1 MPESGT
7 AEGEPWRGMAVRS
20 AVCTVATATAWWL
33 PAESPASRLLFAVA
47 YLSGALDLA
56 KEVFADL
63 RKGHFNTEFLMLL
76 VALGAGTVGA
86 WAEGALLLIL
96 FSASAA
102 MEEYASGRTQ
112 REIGALFKGAPKF
125 ATQLNKGREVELP
138 VADLKP
144 GMQVRVRAGEQ
155 VPVDFEVLV
164 GESACNESMLTGE
177 VEPVSKR
184 RGDTALAGTVN
195 EWGVLDGTVLRAA
208 GDSAL
213 QRIIRLIHEAQ
224 QQRAPTQRFTDRFGT
239 RYTAAVI
246 TGCVALFVYCG
257 WVENRPLFHS
267 APGLSS
273 AFYRAMTLLVVLSP
287 CALVLSVPSAILS
300 AIACGARQGVL
311 FRGGTAVE
319 LLAGVNTVAL
329 DKTGTLTEGELQLAH
344 VESHIGTR
352 ETLLTVALGLARL
365 SHHPVSRSLVRALS
379 REGIEPSPMTDSE
392 TVAGQGIKA
401 RLGSESFGLGNR
413 KLLTGWLTA
422 EQLANLPAAPAQANE
437 TWVMG
442 PGLLGRFELQ
452 DRLRPSARNL
462 IEQLH
467 AEGLQTL
474 MLTGD
479 REEAAL
485 RMARESGVGSVRAQL
500 SPEGKLAVVEALRAD
515 GRRVAMVGDGV
526 NDAPVLA
533 AADVGVAMGAR
544 GSDAALE
551 QADVVLMNDRL
562 EQFLLARRLSRKA
575 VVIIRQN
582 LWVSLGAMAVMA
594 GLTLVWPRLPLWMGV
609 ATHEG
614 STVLVV
620 MNSLRLLFTPG
631 GTSK

>member
-1 MPESGT
+1 MPDSGSDETES
-7 AEGEPWRGMAVRS
+7 WRGMAVRS
-20 AVCTVATATAWWL
+20 AVCTVATAAAWWL
-33 PAESPASRLLFAVA
+33 PPESPVSRLLFAVA
-47 YLSGALDLA
+47 YLAGALDLA
-56 KEVFADL
+56 REVISDL

-76 VALGAGTVGA
+76 VALGAGAVGA

-112 REIGALFKGAPKF
+112 REIGALFKGAPKV
-125 ATQLNKGREVELP
+125 ATRLEDGRELELP
-138 VADLKP
+138 VAELIP
-144 GMQVRVRAGEQ
+144 GMLVRVKAGEQ
-155 VPVDFEVLV
+155 VPVDFEVMA

-177 VEPVSKR
+177 VEPVTKR

-239 RYTAAVI
+239 RYTAAVLG
-246 TGCVALFVYCG
+246 GCAALFVYG
-257 WVENRPLFHS
+257 WWVEHRPPFQS
-267 APGLSS
+267 VPGVSS

-319 LLAGVNTVAL
+319 LLATVDTVAL
-329 DKTGTLTEGELQLAH
+329 DKTGTLTEGELHLAQVDH
-344 VESHIGTR
+344 RVGTR
-352 ETLLTVALGLARL
+352 EALLQAALGLARL

-379 REGIEPSPMTDSE
+379 REGIEPWLMTESE
-392 TVAGQGIKA
+392 TVAGQGIRA
-401 RLGSESFGLGNR
+401 RRGTDRFGLGNR
-413 KLLTGWLTA
+413 RLLAGWLTA
-422 EQLANLPAAPAQANE
+422 EEITNLPPAPSQANE

-452 DRLRPSARNL
+452 DRLRPSARGL
-462 IEQLH
+462 IDQLH
-467 AEGLQTL
+467 KDGLQTL

-479 REEAAL
+479 REEAAK
-485 RMARESGVGSVRAQL
+485 RMALESGVGSVRAQL
-500 SPEGKLAVVEALRAD
+500 SPEDKLAAVQALRAQ
-515 GRRVAMVGDGV
+515 GRRVAMIGDGV

-551 QADVVLMNDRL
+551 QADVVLMNDRV

-594 GLTLVWPRLPLWMGV
+594 SLTLIWPRVPLWMGV

-631 GTSK
+631 GKPK